1 MENKY
6 LKRLDKI
13 VKIKVSGRN
22 VYRFID
28 RLIKDKVYIYDLKI
42 INIKNVIIKISY
54 DDYLILKDK
63 KSIYDIDLLDVYGKL
78 KIKKYFKEHYV
89 FIIFLIIGYVVLM
102 FLSNFIFDIEVVHAN
117 FEIRELVY
125 RELRKNGIEKYI
137 FRKSYQELENIEK
150 NILDNN
156 KTKIEWIEI
165 NRSGTKYIV
174 RVEERKIDKGEERF
188 EYQDIVSS
196 KSGIITK
203 VLAKSGEI
211 IKNTNDYIKGG
222 EVVISGNITLPD
234 GSSVLSR
241 ASGKVYAEVW
251 YLVDVSYPYIY
262 REEILTGR
270 AKEVFLIKFLNKR
283 ISLFDFSKFNT
294 FKKSDRIL
302 FGDIFK
308 FLSFIKEK
316 QYEMIVI
323 DEFYTKEEVVVKAV
337 ERAVTRVKDTLRKDE
352 QIIKYRILSTYY
364 DESKVNLKIFFS
376 VNEEVSEVRKI
387 DNNEVEDS

>member
-174 RVEERKIDKGEERF
+174 RVEERKIDKGKEKF

-337 ERAVTRVKDTLRKDE
+337 ERAVTRVKDTLREDE

>member
-42 INIKNVIIKISY
+42 INIKNVIITISY

-89 FIIFLIIGYVVLM
+89 FIIFLIIGYVVLV

-203 VLAKSGEI
+203 VLAESGEI

-337 ERAVTRVKDTLRKDE
+337 ERAVTRVKDTLREDE

>member
-174 RVEERKIDKGEERF
+174 RVEERKIDKGKERF

-203 VLAKSGEI
+203 VLAESGEI

-308 FLSFIKEK
+308 FFSFIKEK

-337 ERAVTRVKDTLRKDE
+337 ERAVTRVNDTLREDE

>member
-54 DDYLILKDK
+54 DDYLIIKDK

-203 VLAKSGEI
+203 VLAESGEI

-308 FLSFIKEK
+308 FFSFIKEK

-337 ERAVTRVKDTLRKDE
+337 ERAVTRVNDTLREDE

>member
-63 KSIYDIDLLDVYGKL
+63 KSIYDVDLLDVYGKL

-337 ERAVTRVKDTLRKDE
+337 ERAVTRVKDTLREDE

-376 VNEEVSEVRKI
+376 VNEEVSMVRKI

>member
-42 INIKNVIIKISY
+42 INIKNVIIKINY

-203 VLAKSGEI
+203 VLAESGEI

-308 FLSFIKEK
+308 FFSFIKEK

-337 ERAVTRVKDTLRKDE
+337 ERAVTRVNDTLREDE

>member
-222 EVVISGNITLPD
+222 EVVISGNITLSD

-251 YLVDVSYPYIY
+251 YLVDVSYPYIH

-337 ERAVTRVKDTLRKDE
+337 ERAVTRVKDTLREDE

-376 VNEEVSEVRKI
+376 VNEEVSMVRKI

>member
-337 ERAVTRVKDTLRKDE
+337 ERAVTRVNDTLREDE

-376 VNEEVSEVRKI
+376 VNEEVSMVRKI

>member
-1 MENKY
+1 MKNKY

-203 VLAKSGEI
+203 VLAESGEI

-308 FLSFIKEK
+308 FFSFIKEK

-337 ERAVTRVKDTLRKDE
+337 ERAVTRVKDTLREDE

>member
-1 MENKY
+1 MGNKY

-102 FLSNFIFDIEVVHAN
+102 FLSNFIFDVEVIHAN

-203 VLAKSGEI
+203 VLAESGEI

-337 ERAVTRVKDTLRKDE
+337 ERAVTRVKDTLREDE

-376 VNEEVSEVRKI
+376 VNEEVSMVRKI

>member
-102 FLSNFIFDIEVVHAN
+102 FLSNFIFDVEVIHAN

-337 ERAVTRVKDTLRKDE
+337 ERAVTRVKDTLREDE

-376 VNEEVSEVRKI
+376 VNEEVSMVRKI

>member
-1 MENKY
+1 MKNKY

-337 ERAVTRVKDTLRKDE
+337 ERAVTRVKDTLREDE

-376 VNEEVSEVRKI
+376 VNEEVSMVRKI

>member
-1 MENKY
+1 MKNKY

-203 VLAKSGEI
+203 VLAESGEI

-337 ERAVTRVKDTLRKDE
+337 ERAVTRVKDTLREDE

-376 VNEEVSEVRKI
+376 VNEEVSMVRKI

>member
-1 MENKY
+1 MKNKY

-102 FLSNFIFDIEVVHAN
+102 FLSNFIFDVEVIHAN

-156 KTKIEWIEI
+156 KMKIEWIEI

-174 RVEERKIDKGEERF
+174 RVEERKIDKGKEKF

-196 KSGIITK
+196 KNGIITK
-203 VLAKSGEI
+203 VLAESGEI

-337 ERAVTRVKDTLRKDE
+337 ERAVTRVKDTLREDE

>member
-102 FLSNFIFDIEVVHAN
+102 FLSNFIFDVEVIHAN

-203 VLAKSGEI
+203 VLAESGEI

-337 ERAVTRVKDTLRKDE
+337 ERAVTRVKDTLREDE

-376 VNEEVSEVRKI
+376 VNEEVSMVRKI

>member
-174 RVEERKIDKGEERF
+174 RVEERKIDKREERF

-337 ERAVTRVKDTLRKDE
+337 ERAVTRVKDTLREDE

-376 VNEEVSEVRKI
+376 VNEEVSMVRKI

>member
-1 MENKY
+1 MKNKY

-102 FLSNFIFDIEVVHAN
+102 FLSNFIFDVEVIHAN

-174 RVEERKIDKGEERF
+174 RVEERKIDKGKEKF

-196 KSGIITK
+196 KNGIITK
-203 VLAKSGEI
+203 VLAESGEI

-308 FLSFIKEK
+308 FFSFIKEK

-337 ERAVTRVKDTLRKDE
+337 ERAVTRVKDTLREDE

-376 VNEEVSEVRKI
+376 VNEEVSMVRKI

>member
-102 FLSNFIFDIEVVHAN
+102 FLSNFIFDVEVIHAN

-174 RVEERKIDKGEERF
+174 RVEERKIDKGKEKF

-196 KSGIITK
+196 KNGIITK
-203 VLAKSGEI
+203 VLAESGEI
-211 IKNTNDYIKGG
+211 IKNTNDYIKDG

-337 ERAVTRVKDTLRKDE
+337 ERAVTRVKDTLREDE

-376 VNEEVSEVRKI
+376 VNEEVSMVRKI

>member
-156 KTKIEWIEI
+156 KMKIEWIEI

-174 RVEERKIDKGEERF
+174 RVEERKIDKGKEKF

-203 VLAKSGEI
+203 VLAESGEI

-337 ERAVTRVKDTLRKDE
+337 ERAVTRVKDTLREDE

-376 VNEEVSEVRKI
+376 VNEEVSMVRKI

>member
-28 RLIKDKVYIYDLKI
+28 RLVKDKVYIYDLKI

-102 FLSNFIFDIEVVHAN
+102 FLSNFIFDVEVIHAN

-174 RVEERKIDKGEERF
+174 RVEERKIDKGKEKF

-203 VLAKSGEI
+203 VLAESGEI

-337 ERAVTRVKDTLRKDE
+337 ERAVTRVKDTLREDE

-376 VNEEVSEVRKI
+376 VNEEVSMVRKI

>member
-102 FLSNFIFDIEVVHAN
+102 FLSNFIFDVEVIHAN

-337 ERAVTRVKDTLRKDE
+337 ERAVTRVNDTLREDE
-352 QIIKYRILSTYY
+352 HIIKYRILSTYY

-376 VNEEVSEVRKI
+376 VNEEVSMVRKI

>member
-1 MENKY
+1 MKNKY

-203 VLAKSGEI
+203 VLAESGEI

-308 FLSFIKEK
+308 FFSFIKEK

-337 ERAVTRVKDTLRKDE
+337 ERAVTRVNDTLREDE

-376 VNEEVSEVRKI
+376 VNEEVSMVRKI

>member
-54 DDYLILKDK
+54 NDYLILKDK

-156 KTKIEWIEI
+156 KMKIEWIEI

-174 RVEERKIDKGEERF
+174 RVEERKIDKGKEKF

-203 VLAKSGEI
+203 VLAESGEI

-251 YLVDVSYPYIY
+251 YLVDVSYPYIH

-337 ERAVTRVKDTLRKDE
+337 ERAVTRVKDTLREDE

>member
-102 FLSNFIFDIEVVHAN
+102 FLSNFIFDVEVIHAN

-203 VLAKSGEI
+203 VLAESGEI

-308 FLSFIKEK
+308 FFSFIKEK

-337 ERAVTRVKDTLRKDE
+337 ERAVTRVNDTLREDE

-376 VNEEVSEVRKI
+376 VNEEVSMVRKI

>member
-1 MENKY
+1 MKNKY

-203 VLAKSGEI
+203 VLAESGEI
-211 IKNTNDYIKGG
+211 IKNTNDYIKDG

-337 ERAVTRVKDTLRKDE
+337 ERAVTRVKDTLREDE

-376 VNEEVSEVRKI
+376 VNEEVSMVRKI

>member
-54 DDYLILKDK
+54 NDYLILKDK

-203 VLAKSGEI
+203 VLAESGEI

-337 ERAVTRVKDTLRKDE
+337 ERAVTRVKDTLREDE

>member
-1 MENKY
+1 MKNKY

-102 FLSNFIFDIEVVHAN
+102 FLSNFIFDVEVIHAN

-203 VLAKSGEI
+203 VLAESGEI

-337 ERAVTRVKDTLRKDE
+337 ERAVTRVKDTLREDE

>member
-1 MENKY
+1 
-6 LKRLDKI
+6 
-13 VKIKVSGRN
+13 
-22 VYRFID
+22 
-28 RLIKDKVYIYDLKI
+28 
-42 INIKNVIIKISY
+42 
-54 DDYLILKDK
+54 
-63 KSIYDIDLLDVYGKL
+63 
-78 KIKKYFKEHYV
+78 
-89 FIIFLIIGYVVLM
+89 M
-102 FLSNFIFDIEVVHAN
+102 FLSNFIFDVEVIHAN

-174 RVEERKIDKGEERF
+174 RVEERKIDKGKEKF

-203 VLAKSGEI
+203 VLAESGEI

-337 ERAVTRVKDTLRKDE
+337 ERAVTRVKDTLREDE

-376 VNEEVSEVRKI
+376 VNEEVSMVRKI

>member
-102 FLSNFIFDIEVVHAN
+102 FLSNFIFDVEVIHAN

-174 RVEERKIDKGEERF
+174 RVEERKIDKGKEKF

-203 VLAKSGEI
+203 VLAESGEI

-337 ERAVTRVKDTLRKDE
+337 ERAVTRVKDTLREDE

>member
-54 DDYLILKDK
+54 DDYLIIKDK

-203 VLAKSGEI
+203 VLAESGEI

-337 ERAVTRVKDTLRKDE
+337 ERAVTRVNDTLREDE

>member
-203 VLAKSGEI
+203 VLAESGEI

-337 ERAVTRVKDTLRKDE
+337 ERAVTRVKDTLREDE

-376 VNEEVSEVRKI
+376 VNEEVSMVRKI

>member
-102 FLSNFIFDIEVVHAN
+102 FLSNFIFDVEVIHAN

-174 RVEERKIDKGEERF
+174 RVEERKIDKGKEKF

-203 VLAKSGEI
+203 VLAESGEI

-308 FLSFIKEK
+308 FFSFIKEK

-337 ERAVTRVKDTLRKDE
+337 ERAVTRVKDTLREDE

>member
-78 KIKKYFKEHYV
+78 KLKKYFKEHYV

-337 ERAVTRVKDTLRKDE
+337 ERAVTRVNDTLREDE

>member
-102 FLSNFIFDIEVVHAN
+102 FLSNFIFDVEVIHAN

-174 RVEERKIDKGEERF
+174 RVEERKIDKGKEKF

-203 VLAKSGEI
+203 VLAESGEI

-337 ERAVTRVKDTLRKDE
+337 ERAVTRVNDTLREDE

>member
-102 FLSNFIFDIEVVHAN
+102 FLSNFIFDVEVIHAN

-203 VLAKSGEI
+203 VLAESGEI

-308 FLSFIKEK
+308 FFSFIKEK

-337 ERAVTRVKDTLRKDE
+337 ERAVTRVKDTLREDE

>member
-102 FLSNFIFDIEVVHAN
+102 FLSNFIFDVEVVHAN

-203 VLAKSGEI
+203 VLAESGEI

-337 ERAVTRVKDTLRKDE
+337 ERAVTRVKDTLREDE

>member
-89 FIIFLIIGYVVLM
+89 FIIFLIIGYVVLV

-150 NILDNN
+150 NIFDNN

-203 VLAKSGEI
+203 VLAESGEI

-308 FLSFIKEK
+308 FFSFIKEK

-337 ERAVTRVKDTLRKDE
+337 ERAVTRVKDTLREDE

-376 VNEEVSEVRKI
+376 VNEEVSMVRKI

>member
-1 MENKY
+1 MGNKY

-203 VLAKSGEI
+203 VLAESGEI

-337 ERAVTRVKDTLRKDE
+337 ERAVTRVKDTLREDE

-376 VNEEVSEVRKI
+376 VNEEVSMVRKI